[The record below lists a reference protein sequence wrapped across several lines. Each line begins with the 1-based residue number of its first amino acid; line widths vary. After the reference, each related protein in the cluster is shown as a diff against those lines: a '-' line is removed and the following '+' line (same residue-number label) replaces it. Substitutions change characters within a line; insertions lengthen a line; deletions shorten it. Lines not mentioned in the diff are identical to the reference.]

1 MCFSTPTLKIPVD
14 IATENFFENVNFL
27 SYFLIKCMVEC
38 EIYITINVPLLRGEA
53 SHTIAHAFVD
63 LRPKLKL
70 IELLSI
76 FLCTCVLHNVFCWM
90 LIWSPERCAIH
101 AIGAMFEKPAR
112 WLSKK

>member
-1 MCFSTPTLKIPVD
+1 
-14 IATENFFENVNFL
+14 
-27 SYFLIKCMVEC
+27 MVEC